1 MPLRSLPFTFVENI
15 LPVTAKVS
23 YESGLATTAV
33 HLRSGTII
41 QTDAPTDNGGTGSKF
56 SPTDLV
62 ASALASC
69 MLTLMAL
76 CARGHEF
83 ELGKIECD
91 VEKIMLSSPRRIGE
105 VRIAM
110 QLFGPH
116 KYSDHQ
122 RELLEYAALTCPVLQ
137 SLHPDLKKSVQF
149 IWP

>member
-1 MPLRSLPFTFVENI
+1 M
-15 LPVTAKVS
+15 TAKVS
-23 YESGLATTAV
+23 YESGLVTTSV

-76 CARGHEF
+76 CAKGHDF
-83 ELGKIECD
+83 ALGHIECE
-91 VEKIMLSSPRRIGE
+91 VEKIMVPAPRRIGE

-110 QLFGPH
+110 KLSGPH
-116 KYSDHQ
+116 QYSD
-122 RELLEYAALTCPVLQ
+122 RERALLEHAALTCPVLE